1 MRPADPPPQPGRRVQ
16 TLASSAST
24 GRQLDVDSNSACDED
39 SNPTENVFWPVG
51 SAPHGTYTFWV
62 DLWSDCDQNGGTATP
77 SFTLQVFEGNSV
89 VRTINGVMP
98 ASGQT
103 QHYTHTY

>member
-1 MRPADPPPQPGRRVQ
+1 MRPADPPPQPGRHVQ

-24 GRQLDVDSNSACDED
+24 GGQLDVDSNSGCDQD
-39 SNPTENVFWPVG
+39 TNPVENVFWPVG
-51 SAPHGTYTFWV
+51 SALNGTYTFWV
-62 DLWSDCDQNGGTATP
+62 DLWSDCDEYGGTTTP

-98 ASGQT
+98 ADGET
-103 QHYTHTY
+103 EHYTHTY